1 MSEPERQIMSLLGE
15 ALEHSSPEERVAFLD
30 KACAGDAGRRARVEE
45 LLRAYQAAG
54 NFLQGNRPP
63 SEPVATVDDPIRER
77 PGTVLGPYKL
87 MEQIGEG
94 GMGLVFVAIARR
106 CSSLQR

>member
-1 MSEPERQIMSLLGE
+1 MTTTPPDVKSIFGRALGIDAPAARAAYLEEACGPDADLRAEIEGLLGY
-15 ALEHSSPEERVAFLD
+15 HR
-30 KACAGDAGRRARVEE
+30 KAGEFMGRPLAGDATEGYE
-45 LLRAYQAAG
+45 
-54 NFLQGNRPP
+54 
-63 SEPVATVDDPIRER
+63 TITER
-77 PGTVLGPYKL
+77 PGTVIGPYKL